1 MTNAVLLGQLLVS
14 RVTGHLVL
22 GGGAPFHSTQTN
34 AVDFKGAASLRFFE
48 VVRV

>member
-1 MTNAVLLGQLLVS
+1 MLGKQGCKVLIS

-22 GGGAPFHSTQTN
+22 GGGAPFHSTERN